1 MDHPW
6 FDDIDCFLFGIF
18 HGCFMDFLVFFLV
31 IWWVLCLFR
40 CLKHSALGKMP
51 CATICC
57 TCKKQLTARTNST
70 ILDTGIHL
78 EVRLKKKNQH
88 RADCQWK
95 KTTKNIFLTFRTT
108 FLVGE
113 ILGNSSAF
121 GPFLWRNYPE
131 GRTPSPITQPEPWGN
146 SGRVSPISQGTS
158 RNNYESKKSLIQTA
172 SVEFSDR
179 SWISKLALTCRK
191 SVEIISKIH
200 LFT

>member
-57 TCKKQLTARTNST
+57 TCKKQLTARDSSWSQAY
-70 ILDTGIHL
+70 
-78 EVRLKKKNQH
+78 KKKSY
-88 RADCQWK
+88 RDSSASGWFS
-95 KTTKNIFLTFRTT
+95 TTKNIFLTFRTT

-113 ILGNSSAF
+113 LLGNSSAF

-131 GRTPSPITQPEPWGN
+131 GRTQPEPWGN

-172 SVEFSDR
+172 SVEFSDHGYPN
-179 SWISKLALTCRK
+179 L
-191 SVEIISKIH
+191 H
-200 LFT
+200 